1 MKVGRL
7 MRMISFHP
15 IGDHGCMIDFG
26 QAINVQTNRLILNWK
41 KTIEKNPFRGFIEA
55 IPAYTTLT
63 VFYNPIEVGTDFP
76 YRTVKNELQ
85 QLDVPLPQ
93 KQTHTKTVDI
103 PVCYEKTFALD
114 IDIVAEHNRLTV
126 NEVIDLHSKPL
137 YDVYFLG
144 FSPGF
149 PFLGG
154 MDEQLST
161 PRKTT
166 PRMRIPAG
174 SVGIAGKQTG
184 IYPQSS
190 PGGWQIIGRTPFKL
204 FQVDQDIPTMIEP
217 GDTVRFIPISMEQ
230 YRAMEASI

>member
-1 MKVGRL
+1 
-7 MRMISFHP
+7 
-15 IGDHGCMIDFG
+15 MIDFG